1 MHRVAEIVNKKNAI
15 FLMNQF
21 LSTERFQEKDV
32 LNSMHD
38 HFNVSKN
45 DSYIRPKPNVHKT
58 FI

>member
-1 MHRVAEIVNKKNAI
+1 
-15 FLMNQF
+15 MNQF

-58 FI
+58 FIWRFGRCISVS